1 MHIIHSDPVLSK
13 TEHLYMYILS
23 ITQHTHLI
31 MMQQRLRITV
41 KFCLRCILQ
50 CIVCRVNLEHAHT
63 QRFNQTRSSAIAEG
77 LHSALVSINL
87 AITKQSTNDLEVYT
101 PKVITFAAFR

>member
-1 MHIIHSDPVLSK
+1 
-13 TEHLYMYILS
+13 
-23 ITQHTHLI
+23 
-31 MMQQRLRITV
+31 
-41 KFCLRCILQ
+41 
-50 CIVCRVNLEHAHT
+50 VNLEHAHT

-101 PKVITFAAFR
+101 PKVITFAAFRQVVYHFLLVACSYNVYLAVFTYHF